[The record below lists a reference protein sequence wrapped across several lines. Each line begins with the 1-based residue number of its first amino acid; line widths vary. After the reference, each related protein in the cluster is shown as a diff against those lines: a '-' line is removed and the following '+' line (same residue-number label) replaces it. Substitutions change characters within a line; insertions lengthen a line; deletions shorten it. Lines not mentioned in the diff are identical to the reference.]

1 MSRCGQRPLQ
11 FADTPFAIARETG
24 FDSSRHLST
33 ACRSASAP
41 HCAVP
46 PVVRI
51 VSRGPAVNNSLHQT
65 TRTSHTSTATKTRI
79 PLMGSSWSWS
89 RGRRSLSVS
98 RQARFRRTRRFRS
111 RNRSPRRSRA
121 QTAARR
127 WFPDGSRLLI
137 AAQESKRPP
146 FLFVQ
151 DVAGGAP
158 RRLVEGAAA
167 GAVSPDG
174 RIVASMG
181 AAGSIVLTP
190 VDGSQS
196 RTLTGVPIGASIS
209 RWEASGR
216 YVFLK
221 ASGEF
226 GVNVFRVDVATGHAE
241 AWRTLAPS
249 DVAGVRYPTYSL
261 AMTPDGQSYCYSYGR
276 RLSTLFVVNGLK

>member
-1 MSRCGQRPLQ
+1 MELVEGPTLTERIATGALPPNEALSIAKQIAEALEGSNCGP
-11 FADTPFAIARETG
+11 T
-24 FDSSRHLST
+24 
-33 ACRSASAP
+33 
-41 HCAVP
+41 
-46 PVVRI
+46 VV
-51 VSRGPAVNNSLHQT
+51 SG
-65 TRTSHTSTATKTRI
+65 
-79 PLMGSSWSWS
+79 WS
-89 RGRRSLSVS
+89 RR
-98 RQARFRRTRRFRS
+98 
-111 RNRSPRRSRA
+111 
-121 QTAARR
+121 
-127 WFPDGSRLLI
+127 LI